1 MHALLL
7 AGDGGKVT
15 VERLKRHLVVKV
27 KRASIVLTGVFDFD
41 SGIVLG
47 SSLPLPRPNKRRE
60 GTRAPHGADSNGS
73 AVLDA
78 SSKGMQKR
86 EREETDSQVSPRKW
100 TQHKANN
107 MIFLVLLTVHPTS
120 SILLPLFQ
128 IISRYYITKFIKN

>member
-1 MHALLL
+1 MHALQL

-60 GTRAPHGADSNGS
+60 RTRAPHGADSNGS

-86 EREETDSQVSPRKW
+86 EREETDSQVSPRK
-100 TQHKANN
+100 
-107 MIFLVLLTVHPTS
+107 
-120 SILLPLFQ
+120 
-128 IISRYYITKFIKN
+128 